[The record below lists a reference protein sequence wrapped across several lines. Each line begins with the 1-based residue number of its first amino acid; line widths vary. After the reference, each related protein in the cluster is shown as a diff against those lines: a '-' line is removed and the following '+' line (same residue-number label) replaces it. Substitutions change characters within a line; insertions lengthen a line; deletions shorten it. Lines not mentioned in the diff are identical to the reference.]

1 MSGPN
6 QRDAALS
13 SLDEAVREGRADPE
27 VLPLLSVLNSYDCY
41 ATTSS
46 CAGRVQLIGVPEV
59 GDKQG
64 SQVFGKWHN
73 PVTVEELL
81 QAMPESTDGV
91 FLMAQPLLL
100 HVRCR
105 DLRSAV
111 DLWRTAHGSGLK
123 YTTIRS
129 IQIEGDGCPSEWGVT
144 VEVQGTERMEVPL
157 SGIPRDDLER
167 CLPGWVRH
175 GNALLLRT
183 RDRMEA
189 FVRALEEGR
198 NKE

>member
-13 SLDEAVREGRADPE
+13 SLDEAVREGRADNE
-27 VLPLLSVLNSYDCY
+27 VLPLLSILNSFNDY

-46 CAGRVQLIGVPEV
+46 CAGRIQLIGVPVV

-64 SQVFGKWHN
+64 SEIFGKWHN
-73 PVTVEELL
+73 PVEPLEVLEALPDDTMGL
-81 QAMPESTDGV
+81 
-91 FLMAQPLLL
+91 FLMAQPLLV

-105 DLRSAV
+105 DLRAAV
-111 DLWRTAHGSGLK
+111 DLWRSAHGSGLK

-129 IQIEGDGCPSEWGVT
+129 IQIDEEGGPTEWGIT

-157 SGIPRDDLER
+157 SGIPRDALER

-175 GNALLLRT
+175 GNELLLRT
-183 RDRMEA
+183 RARMESL
-189 FVRALEEGR
+189 VRALAEGR